1 MLILFQFRS
10 LNPSKIIAPMINM
23 SANTLMKARSN
34 RENPFCM
41 ILTILLIN
49 KKLNKQ
55 GIQILQ
61 RLGITMSY
69 SAVWDFFGKL
79 SKSVSIHLKDMFDS
93 TESLKNQFLVIDNI
107 NIAQKVIGDTTGMLN
122 WTMGVTAEIYR
133 R

>member
-1 MLILFQFRS
+1 
-10 LNPSKIIAPMINM
+10 MINM